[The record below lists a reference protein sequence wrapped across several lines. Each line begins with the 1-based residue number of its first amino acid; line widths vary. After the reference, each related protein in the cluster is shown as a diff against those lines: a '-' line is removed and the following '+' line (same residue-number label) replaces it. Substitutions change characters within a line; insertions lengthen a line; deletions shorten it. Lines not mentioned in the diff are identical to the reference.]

1 MNKPQSKPHRLQFN
15 TDDKNK
21 DRIENYRFNNRIGS
35 QSTAIEQL
43 IGMALD
49 QLERQ
54 DTKKSKDS
62 KG

>member
-1 MNKPQSKPHRLQFN
+1 MIKPTSKPHRLQFN

-21 DRIENYRFNNRIGS
+21 NRIENYRFTNRIGS

-54 DTKKSKDS
+54 DSKKTKAK
-62 KG
+62 

>member
-43 IGMALD
+43 VRMALD
-49 QLERQ
+49 QL
-54 DTKKSKDS
+54 DKSTDKKGK
-62 KG
+62 